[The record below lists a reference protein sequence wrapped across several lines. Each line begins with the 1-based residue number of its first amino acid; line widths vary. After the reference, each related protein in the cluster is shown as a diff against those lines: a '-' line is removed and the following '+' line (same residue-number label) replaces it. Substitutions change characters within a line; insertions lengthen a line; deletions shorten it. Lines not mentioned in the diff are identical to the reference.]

1 MEPVPKANP
10 VSLEQWPDGL
20 LFRFSDGTFKLYP
33 TFGGIIL
40 FSAEEVAKLRLTR
53 INRDDA

>member
-1 MEPVPKANP
+1 MEQLHEVHP

-33 TFGGIIL
+33 KFGGIIL
-40 FSAEEVAKLRLTR
+40 FSAEEIAKLRLTR
-53 INRDDA
+53 ISVD